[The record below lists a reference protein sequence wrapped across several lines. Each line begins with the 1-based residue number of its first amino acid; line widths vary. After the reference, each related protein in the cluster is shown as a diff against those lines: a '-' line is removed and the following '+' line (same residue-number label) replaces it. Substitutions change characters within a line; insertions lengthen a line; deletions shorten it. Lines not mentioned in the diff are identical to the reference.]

1 MNKSVYDSPDQV
13 SETKRHILTVL
24 VDNEPGVLARVI
36 GMFSGRGY
44 NIDSLNVAEVS
55 NDENISRITIVT
67 HGTSEVVSQIEK
79 QLLRIVPVHSVT
91 NLDQEGSSVE
101 AEVALVYIYISDTN
115 KKKVYQLCDLYRA
128 RKIENENN
136 TTIFEIAGASERVNR
151 FIKEINDITK
161 VEIVRKDIDALLPGA
176 ELPPGKIARAP
187 TPVFDPVPPPR
198 FGLTNSN

>member
-1 MNKSVYDSPDQV
+1 M
-13 SETKRHILTVL
+13 L

-55 NDENISRITIVT
+55 NDENLSRITIVT
-67 HGTSEVVSQIEK
+67 HGTSEVVNQIEK

-91 NLDQEGSSVE
+91 NLDEEGSSVE
-101 AEVALVYIYISDTN
+101 AEVALVYIYVSESN

-136 TTIFEIAGASERVNR
+136 TTIFEIAGASDRVNR
-151 FIKEINDITK
+151 FIKEIKEITK
-161 VEIVRKDIDALLPGA
+161 IEIVRSG
-176 ELPPGKIARAP
+176 
-187 TPVFDPVPPPR
+187 PVAISSI
-198 FGLTNSN
+198 NKNEEE

>member
-1 MNKSVYDSPDQV
+1 M
-13 SETKRHILTVL
+13 L

-55 NDENISRITIVT
+55 NDENLSRITIVT
-67 HGTSEVVSQIEK
+67 HGTSEVVNQIEK

-91 NLDQEGSSVE
+91 NLDEEGSSVE
-101 AEVALVYIYISDTN
+101 AEVALVYIYVSESN

-136 TTIFEIAGASERVNR
+136 TTIFEIAGASDRVNR
-151 FIKEINDITK
+151 FIKEIKEITK
-161 VEIVRKDIDALLPGA
+161 IEIVRSG
-176 ELPPGKIARAP
+176 
-187 TPVFDPVPPPR
+187 PVAISSIHK
-198 FGLTNSN
+198 NEEE